1 VTSQRTT
8 LPTHSTEKEKAV
20 KTFAM
25 KRTALVSVGIV
36 AAMALGACSAPQQGG
51 SPAADTEG
59 PVELP
64 TSVTMTVPFS
74 AGGGTDTWARVIAP
88 YLQGHLEGEPNV
100 VVENV
105 EGGGSITGAN
115 QFVREGAT
123 DGSNILVSS
132 GSTYLPQL
140 LNEAAVEYDFSQMLP
155 LVLNGTG
162 GVVYAAPSTG
172 IESSADLAGFEG
184 ELKYGGISATGLDLV
199 TLLAMDV
206 LGVEMD
212 ATFGFE
218 GRGPARLAFERGE
231 VNLDYQTTSAY
242 NTQVQPTVA
251 EGGAVPLFSFGVMED
266 GEIVRDPALPDLP
279 TVEEV
284 YEELNGEAPSGE
296 AYDAYRAALV
306 AGYFYQKGIWAAK
319 DTPQGIVDAY
329 RAAAAEVAED
339 EEFLAQAEEVL
350 GGYPL
355 IPGEEAQDALL
366 EAFQI
371 DDDVRQYMLDLLAE
385 KYDTVVETK

>member
-1 VTSQRTT
+1 MK
-8 LPTHSTEKEKAV
+8 ST
-20 KTFAM
+20 AM
-25 KRTALVSVGIV
+25 KRTALV
-36 AAMALGACSAPQQGG
+36 AAGLAASLVLAACSAPQQGG
-51 SPAADTEG
+51 GEETPEEAS
-59 PVELP
+59 LP
-64 TSVTMTVPFS
+64 TNITMSVPFS

-88 YLQGHLEGEPNV
+88 HLQRHLEGEPNV
-100 VVENV
+100 VVENNP
-105 EGGGSITGAN
+105 GGGSITGAN

-123 DGSNILVSS
+123 DGSTILVSS

-140 LNEAAVEYDFSQMLP
+140 LNQAEVEYDFSQMIP

-162 GVVYAAPSTG
+162 GVVYTSPSTG
-172 IESSADLAGFEG
+172 IESPADLADFEG
-184 ELKYGGISATGLDLV
+184 DLHYGGISATGLDLV

-231 VNLDYQTTSAY
+231 INLDYQTTSAY
-242 NTQVQPTVA
+242 NTQVQPSVD
-251 EGGAVPLFSFGVMED
+251 EGEAVPLFSFGTMQD
-266 GEIVRDPALPDLP
+266 GEIVRDPAFPDLP

-284 YEELNGEAPSGE
+284 YEEINGEAPSGE
-296 AYDAYRAALV
+296 AYDAYRAGLV
-306 AGYFYQKGIWAAK
+306 AGYVYQKGIWAAK
-319 DTPQGIVDAY
+319 DTPESIVEAY
-329 RAAAAEVAED
+329 RTAASEVATD
-339 EEFLAQAEEVL
+339 EEFLAQAEEIL

-371 DDDVRQYMLDLLAE
+371 DDSVRQYMLDLLANQ
-385 KYDTVVETK
+385 YDTVVETK

>member
-1 VTSQRTT
+1 M
-8 LPTHSTEKEKAV
+8 A
-20 KTFAM
+20 A
-25 KRTALVSVGIV
+25 GIV
-36 AAMALGACSAPQQGG
+36 ASLALAACSAPQQG
-51 SPAADTEG
+51 SPQESEG
-59 PVELP
+59 GDVTLP
-64 TSVTMTVPFS
+64 TSVTMVVPFS

-88 YLQGHLEGEPNV
+88 YLQAHMEGEPNV

-115 QFVREGAT
+115 QFVRDGAT
-123 DGSNILVSS
+123 DGSSILVSS

-140 LNEAAVEYDFSQMLP
+140 LNQAEVEYDFSEMIP

-162 GVVYAAPSTG
+162 GVVYTSPSTG
-172 IESSADLAGFEG
+172 IESAADLADFEG
-184 ELKYGGISATGLDLV
+184 DLHYGGISATGLDLV

-231 VNLDYQTTSAY
+231 INLDYQTTSAY
-242 NTQVQPTVA
+242 NTQVVPAVS
-251 EGGAVPLFSFGVMED
+251 EGTAVPLFSFGTMED
-266 GEIVRDPALPDLP
+266 GEIVRDPALPDIP

-284 YEELNGEAPSGE
+284 YEEINGEAPSGA
-296 AYDAYRAALV
+296 AYDAYRATLI

-319 DTPQGIVDAY
+319 DTPEEIVDAF
-329 RAAAAEVAED
+329 RAAAAEVAAD

-355 IPGEEAQDALL
+355 IPGEEAQEPLI
-366 EAFQI
+366 EAFQVG
-371 DDDVRQYMLDLLAE
+371 DDVRQYALDLLANE
-385 KYDTVVETK
+385 YDTEVETN